1 MTRLDVGLPTSTPGD
16 VRATKAGS
24 SSTAGNQA
32 RGAAGGSDFG
42 SVLSD
47 VGQRRYGQ
55 DDAAEAERDADGRPG
70 SGHGGREHGGTGT
83 VDADETTGL
92 DAGAQQTA
100 TAQTMT
106 LVAVPSG
113 FADLLAAQVAGQ
125 PPGGQAVDTDGN
137 DTGAGPS
144 DAELALAL
152 LRQGKDGTAAESA
165 LDAEAGRITGSG
177 ETSKIVRMEIFG
189 RETHFAPVLAPEAA
203 SQGTGAT
210 ERQNGQGS
218 SDSAAASRPIANR
231 NDLTALL
238 AATDVTRQATAGA
251 QQQASVAGAVSR
263 EDRTGDAGGRRS
275 ARGAEARLR
284 GTEEKAART
293 AEEGAG
299 TSGADEFATSGDV
312 DTITSEAGSS
322 SDQGDPTGFEPPMTQ
337 VAREVLSAARS
348 ASGQG
353 NLASA
358 QTGTGF
364 AAAARLSELSN
375 VSASGDAVRVL
386 NIRLKP
392 DALGDVTIR
401 LRLVGNAL
409 DLRVSASKPET
420 AEMLASDSHALKH
433 ILREAGYDTDVVS
446 IDIGSTGSALR
457 PQVSTAPNPA
467 FNGAFNGNAGTD
479 GGNPRQDAQPQRQGG
494 QGSQDQSTQ
503 KEANGNADPTTQGR
517 VAGVVYI

>member
-24 SSTAGNQA
+24 GSTAGNQA
-32 RGAAGGSDFG
+32 RGAAGGPDFG

-70 SGHGGREHGGTGT
+70 SGHGGREHSGTGT

-92 DAGAQQTA
+92 DAGAQQPA
-100 TAQTMT
+100 TAQTT
-106 LVAVPSG
+106 ALVAVPPG

-125 PPGGQAVDTDGN
+125 PPGGQTGGTGDN
-137 DTGAGPS
+137 DTGASPS
-144 DAELALAL
+144 DAEVALAL
-152 LRQGKDGTAAESA
+152 LRQGKDGTGSEAANNA
-165 LDAEAGRITGSG
+165 DAGGVAGSG

-203 SQGTGAT
+203 SQGAGAT
-210 ERQNGQGS
+210 ERQNGLGS
-218 SDSAAASRPIANR
+218 SDSATASRPIANR

-251 QQQASVAGAVSR
+251 QQASVAGATSR
-263 EDRTGDAGGRRS
+263 EDRTGEAGGRRS
-275 ARGAEARLR
+275 PRGAEARLR

-293 AEEGAG
+293 AEERAGA
-299 TSGADEFATSGDV
+299 SGADELATSGDV
-312 DTITSEAGSS
+312 DTITAEAGSS
-322 SDQGDPTGFEPPMTQ
+322 SDQGDPAGFEPPMTQ
-337 VAREVLSAARS
+337 VAREVLSAAR
-348 ASGQG
+348 AAGGQG

-358 QTGTGF
+358 QPGTGF

-375 VSASGDAVRVL
+375 VSASGDAVRLL

-457 PQVSTAPNPA
+457 PQVSTAPSPA
-467 FNGAFNGNAGTD
+467 FNGTFNGNAGTD
-479 GGNPRQDAQPQRQGG
+479 GGSPRQDGQPQRQGG
-494 QGSQDQSTQ
+494 QGPHDQSTQ